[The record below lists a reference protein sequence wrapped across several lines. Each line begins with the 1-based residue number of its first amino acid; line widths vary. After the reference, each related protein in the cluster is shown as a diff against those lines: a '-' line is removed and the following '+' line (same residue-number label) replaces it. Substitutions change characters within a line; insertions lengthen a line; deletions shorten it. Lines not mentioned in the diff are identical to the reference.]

1 MKANK
6 LDLRFIPNDCVVMVK
21 TKRQKTVPQ
30 VGQGW
35 QPEVAQFLLDMFP
48 TALDSG
54 MGLSDLYKL
63 ATLTSSDDVI
73 DALDSLDLL
82 PDDDDDD
89 FEDDENI

>member
-1 MKANK
+1 
-6 LDLRFIPNDCVVMVK
+6 MVK